1 MEKKSK
7 KNLMLEEKKQK
18 STHRKDQKKP
28 GICDPRLGSKK
39 GLDAKSAMIID
50 RLKTS
55 REVDLITNALN
66 RHFIFASLPGENR
79 MNVISHMS
87 LYTLLPKECVFEQG
101 ASGSN
106 FFVVASGKLEI
117 VINNKRMHIIGPGDS
132 FGELALLHDSPR
144 SASVYT
150 IDKVSL

>member
-1 MEKKSK
+1 
-7 KNLMLEEKKQK
+7 MLEEKKQK

-39 GLDAKSAMIID
+39 G
-50 RLKTS
+50 
-55 REVDLITNALN
+55 
-66 RHFIFASLPGENR
+66 
-79 MNVISHMS
+79 
-87 LYTLLPKECVFEQG
+87 
-101 ASGSN
+101 
-106 FFVVASGKLEI
+106 
-117 VINNKRMHIIGPGDS
+117 PGDS